1 MQRHYRSYQA
11 RKAVKGKRLQIFL
24 GLGVGS
30 GWRCPQSEHGWQ
42 NSRRHILFC
51 FLLDSR
57 GNLQDQLQVQLVFNS
72 NLHMWALHSPPKL
85 WKSVCSLL
93 NYCSTC
99 LIFVPRSTC
108 LHAQLFLKLVFNF
121 SISWFFQNQVSFDI
135 KFHVSRLFRLPEI
148 FCFQSRRIQDAVIQA
163 SVCLWIRLYS
173 LFRKTSAGDLAG
185 TMSNR
190 ERAAKLFL
198 QFSGGKNHWTA
209 DDMSDFCSAIWK
221 QDGFL
226 AAVTSGIFI
235 RDLCLVGKARVYPL
249 CYTSGVDSIC
259 DMSDT
264 CNVNSDLVIPYF
276 KCCMSHFNSTT
287 ALCIPA
293 WEAASLCRLHHST
306 SELRS
311 FY

>member
-1 MQRHYRSYQA
+1 
-11 RKAVKGKRLQIFL
+11 
-24 GLGVGS
+24 
-30 GWRCPQSEHGWQ
+30 
-42 NSRRHILFC
+42 
-51 FLLDSR
+51 
-57 GNLQDQLQVQLVFNS
+57 
-72 NLHMWALHSPPKL
+72 
-85 WKSVCSLL
+85 
-93 NYCSTC
+93 
-99 LIFVPRSTC
+99 
-108 LHAQLFLKLVFNF
+108 
-121 SISWFFQNQVSFDI
+121 
-135 KFHVSRLFRLPEI
+135 
-148 FCFQSRRIQDAVIQA
+148 
-163 SVCLWIRLYS
+163 
-173 LFRKTSAGDLAG
+173 
-185 TMSNR
+185 
-190 ERAAKLFL
+190 
-198 QFSGGKNHWTA
+198 
-209 DDMSDFCSAIWK
+209 MSDFCSAIWK